1 MTWAMDLIV
10 VRNKHSALCDFF
22 LDIFCNIIGNRCHM
36 RTILADLE
44 HLSSRGLFPHAVHR
58 VHLKVLL
65 ALIEAVYSLTL
76 PAGYLC

>member
-1 MTWAMDLIV
+1 
-10 VRNKHSALCDFF
+10 
-22 LDIFCNIIGNRCHM
+22 M
-36 RTILADLE
+36 RTLLADLE